1 MRGGGG
7 ASARCAP
14 IARALPR
21 VDRARA
27 STTARALARVAPP
40 WRAPVALESLGARR
54 ARGLVGTAAARAGR
68 VVASASD
75 DAEEDDVDRVVDA
88 NDFESE
94 DADEGAVRAADE
106 AVVGAR
112 VDADVDELLS
122 SVRTTTTWG
131 GDWAEFVIFLA
142 RLQALGYSGVNAD
155 EIVVAAGDSKTPEW
169 ARGVSGGGDDA
180 AAGADSE
187 SEFES
192 DEEDLTPSDPGE
204 IKRLALSF
212 ARDRPDLFSRL
223 PESLV
228 YQLIDWPLPRR
239 LNNRKLNAGLQRLR
253 ASMSMDVSHLRG
265 KCSAC
270 DKLQDRQENPALQL
284 SDLLRVLLVL
294 NDIDDP
300 DEFADLP
307 SKELASDCVRRLLRL
322 AESPKPPP
330 EEMPID
336 TSKVSTAKSSTGR
349 RSFDDR
355 PPRYDDRGRGRGR
368 GDSFRG
374 QRRDDWGRGGGSYER
389 RDDRAPRFE
398 RRDDRGGYERR
409 RDDGPPRFE
418 RRDRDDRRE
427 EFGSRFD
434 DRRSDDRFG
443 DRGGRGRGGYEG
455 RGGRGGRGRGFDDD
469 RRQSFDRFDDRPPRF
484 ERRDGGGR
492 GGDFGGRF
500 DDRGGRGGGRF
511 EIEAIASA
519 VAVADAFGDRGG
531 GRFGDRDGVAVA
543 DVSATAAAVASAT
556 GTAVAV
562 VDVSAT
568 AAVAVDA
575 ILSATATTSTIAH
588 HGALSTIGEARTG
601 ANSAVVS
608 TIAAPSEIPS
618 ALASVSTTTPVLAT
632 TTKATAP
639 VRSVALSTTT
649 TVVRHRETIVA
660 ALSTTVDDRRLAIPA
675 NAVPRTT
682 FKSGVKTPATTS
694 IAAAG
699 DRAITS
705 LKVSFIRIR
714 STFFHASA

>member
-1 MRGGGG
+1 MRGGGV

-187 SEFES
+187 SKFES

-511 EIEAIASA
+511 EDRGERFGGRDGGRFGGRGGDRFGDRDGSRGGGR
-519 VAVADAFGDRGG
+519 FGDRGG
-531 GRFGDRDGVAVA
+531 GRFGDRDGGRGGGRFG
-543 DVSATAAAVASAT
+543 DRGGRGGRDSFRNR
-556 GTAVAV
+556 
-562 VDVSAT
+562 DNF
-568 AAVAVDA
+568 DD
-575 ILSATATTSTIAH
+575 
-588 HGALSTIGEARTG
+588 R
-601 ANSAVVS
+601 
-608 TIAAPSEIPS
+608 PPR
-618 ALASVSTTTPVLAT
+618 
-632 TTKATAP
+632 
-639 VRSVALSTTT
+639 RSF
-649 TVVRHRETIVA
+649 
-660 ALSTTVDDRRLAIPA
+660 DDRRSEDRGEFGRRFDDRRPERDSFRPRERFDDDSRPRYDNEGYRARPQRRSFNDDDRRSPPRDDRRRSFDDGRRPPPRDSGERRPA
-675 NAVPRTT
+675 DDVQVWRQD
-682 FKSGVKTPATTS
+682 
-694 IAAAG
+694 AG
-699 DRAITS
+699 DDVDRGGW
-705 LKVSFIRIR
+705 
-714 STFFHASA
+714 

>member
-1 MRGGGG
+1 MRGGGV

-187 SEFES
+187 SKFES

-469 RRQSFDRFDDRPPRF
+469 RRQYFDRFDDRPPRF

-511 EIEAIASA
+511 EDRGERFGGRDGGRFGGRFGDRFGDRDGSRGGGR
-519 VAVADAFGDRGG
+519 FGDRGG
-531 GRFGDRDGVAVA
+531 GRFGDRDGGRGGGRFG
-543 DVSATAAAVASAT
+543 DRGGRGGRDSFRNR
-556 GTAVAV
+556 
-562 VDVSAT
+562 DNF
-568 AAVAVDA
+568 DD
-575 ILSATATTSTIAH
+575 
-588 HGALSTIGEARTG
+588 R
-601 ANSAVVS
+601 
-608 TIAAPSEIPS
+608 PPR
-618 ALASVSTTTPVLAT
+618 
-632 TTKATAP
+632 
-639 VRSVALSTTT
+639 RSF
-649 TVVRHRETIVA
+649 
-660 ALSTTVDDRRLAIPA
+660 DDRRSEDRGEFGRRFDDRRPERDSFRPRERFDDDSRPRYDNEGYRARPQRRSFNDDDRRSPPRDDRRRSFDDGRRPPPRDFGERRPA
-675 NAVPRTT
+675 DDVQVWRQD
-682 FKSGVKTPATTS
+682 
-694 IAAAG
+694 AG
-699 DRAITS
+699 DDVDRGGW
-705 LKVSFIRIR
+705 
-714 STFFHASA
+714 

>member
-1 MRGGGG
+1 MRGGGV

-511 EIEAIASA
+511 EDRGERFGGR
-519 VAVADAFGDRGG
+519 DGGRFGGRGGDRFGDRDGSRGG
-531 GRFGDRDGVAVA
+531 GRFGDRGGGRVGDRDGGRGGGRFG
-543 DVSATAAAVASAT
+543 DRGGRGGRDSFRNR
-556 GTAVAV
+556 
-562 VDVSAT
+562 DNF
-568 AAVAVDA
+568 DD
-575 ILSATATTSTIAH
+575 
-588 HGALSTIGEARTG
+588 R
-601 ANSAVVS
+601 
-608 TIAAPSEIPS
+608 PPR
-618 ALASVSTTTPVLAT
+618 
-632 TTKATAP
+632 
-639 VRSVALSTTT
+639 RSF
-649 TVVRHRETIVA
+649 
-660 ALSTTVDDRRLAIPA
+660 DDRRSEDRGEFGRRFDDRRPERDSFRPRERFDDDSRPRYDNEGYRARPQRRSFNDDDRRSPPRDDRRRSFDDGRRPPPRDFGERRPA
-675 NAVPRTT
+675 DDVQVWRQD
-682 FKSGVKTPATTS
+682 
-694 IAAAG
+694 AG
-699 DRAITS
+699 DDVDRGGW
-705 LKVSFIRIR
+705 
-714 STFFHASA
+714 